1 MLRSSSTVRP
11 GCFASK
17 NFFNRIISLPFLPLI
32 LSNFAYKISITMD
45 YENKDYGENPV
56 EDMWTD
62 YDYQVNTGELPEL
75 FDDEAMDDFVANLDD
90 WD

>member
-1 MLRSSSTVRP
+1 
-11 GCFASK
+11 
-17 NFFNRIISLPFLPLI
+17 
-32 LSNFAYKISITMD
+32 MD